1 MPFEHIISIAAVF
14 VRLAIT
20 SIFSLFLFLY
30 SPGQPVCPDTV
41 SPDRSISQKDIAD
54 YLRKWF
60 KFKPSAKTEGMLP
73 GDHLTI
79 SVLPAAGYT
88 LQTKFAA
95 ILSGNIAFFTSPD
108 PGTKLSVV
116 NANITYT
123 QNQQFTIPVQSNIW
137 LPGNE
142 WNLTGDWRYMKYPQS
157 TFGLG
162 SNASLKNEAPM
173 DYQYIRIYQNILKR
187 ITPGFSAGIGYNLDY
202 HWNISAEG
210 LNDDHISDYIL
221 YGPAQKTVSSGLS
234 MNLSYDTRKSIINPL
249 QGLSAVTTLRN
260 NSTWLGSSSN
270 WQSLLIDIRKYFKI
284 KGSRKQVLALWS
296 YNWLVLGGKPP
307 YLDLP
312 STGWDGYNNS
322 GRGFIQRRYRGERMI
337 YLESEYRF
345 DITNNGVLGAVT
357 FINAETFSGLHSKSL
372 QSVQPG
378 AGLGLRLKLNK
389 KSDTNIAVDYGFGT
403 QGSKGLSVNIGE
415 VF

>member
-1 MPFEHIISIAAVF
+1 MFA
-14 VRLAIT
+14 RLTIT
-20 SIFSLFLFLY
+20 SIFSFFLFLS
-30 SPGQPVCPDTV
+30 SPGQSLHPDTV
-41 SPDRSISQKDIAD
+41 SPDRSIPRKDVTD

-60 KFKPSAKTEGMLP
+60 NFKPSAKTERMQP
-73 GDHLTI
+73 GDHLTV

-88 LQTKFAA
+88 LQTRLAA
-95 ILSGNIAFFTSPD
+95 ILSGNIAFFTSPH

-116 NANITYT
+116 NANVTYT
-123 QNQQFTIPVQSNIW
+123 QNAQFTIPIQSNIW

-162 SNASLKNEAPM
+162 SNASLKDEDPM
-173 DYQYIRIYQNILKR
+173 DYHYIRIYQNILKK
-187 ITPGFSAGIGYNLDY
+187 ITPNFSAGIGYDLDY
-202 HWNISAEG
+202 HWNISEEG
-210 LNDDHISDYIL
+210 LNDGHISDYIL
-221 YGPAQKTVSSGLS
+221 YGSAQKTVSSGLS
-234 MNLSYDTRKSIINPL
+234 MNLSYDTRKNIINPL
-249 QGLSAVTTLRN
+249 QGLSAIATLRN

-270 WQSLLIDIRKYFKI
+270 WQSLLIDIRKYFRI
-284 KGSRKQVLALWS
+284 EGRRKQVLALWS
-296 YNWLVLGGKPP
+296 YNWLILGGKPP

-322 GRGFIQRRYRGERMI
+322 GRGFIQGRYRGERML

-345 DITNNGVLGAVT
+345 DITGNGVLGAVA
-357 FINAETFSGLHSKSL
+357 FINAETFSGLHSKSF

-389 KSDTNIAVDYGFGT
+389 KSDTNIAIDYGFGT
-403 QGSKGLSVNIGE
+403 QGSKGLFVNIGE